1 MTHQLVFHQ
10 RPSSSQLLARILETP
25 NLAEQV
31 QALPPAML
39 GHLIG
44 QVGVEDAGELVALAT
59 TEQLAEVFD
68 EDLWKSDRPG
78 EDHRFDADRFLV
90 WLEVMLEAGD
100 AFVAEK
106 LFELPEDLVTLAFHR
121 HVLVL
126 HVEQLMSELR
136 DGDDADA
143 TEKALASCLSEE
155 LDEYQLISRHHEG
168 WDSVLAAIL
177 ALDRDHHDHLVNI
190 LDRCCKMSTDYIEDN
205 GGLYE
210 VLTSDETFE
219 ADVTGDRED
228 RRAEKGHVAPSAAAA
243 FLKLAERPGETPA
256 TEHDPLTRA
265 YFRRLAT
272 QGPSRGEPV
281 QPRSQPKRRDLVHLL
296 QAAGIADTA
305 GAPRLP
311 ASASHEESGTSEP
324 LLMRAMERLSEDEPG
339 LFFTRSEEI
348 AYLANVLAAGCTFRE
363 RRLRPVEAVR
373 AAIATCSLG
382 LELVDSDRQGIDA
395 LDAAVA
401 TLRAYPA
408 DGLFRIAWSRLH
420 ADPRLVSSVSDLAFL
435 RELLEPG

>member
-78 EDHRFDADRFLV
+78 EDHQFDADRFLV

-126 HVEQLMSELR
+126 HVEELMAELR

-168 WDSVLAAIL
+168 WDNVLAAIL
-177 ALDRDHHDHLVNI
+177 ALDRDHHDHLRGNPRPM
-190 LDRCCKMSTDYIEDN
+190 LQDEHR
-205 GGLYE
+205 LYR
-210 VLTSDETFE
+210 
-219 ADVTGDRED
+219 GQ
-228 RRAEKGHVAPSAAAA
+228 RRA
-243 FLKLAERPGETPA
+243 L
-256 TEHDPLTRA
+256 
-265 YFRRLAT
+265 
-272 QGPSRGEPV
+272 
-281 QPRSQPKRRDLVHLL
+281 
-296 QAAGIADTA
+296 
-305 GAPRLP
+305 
-311 ASASHEESGTSEP
+311 
-324 LLMRAMERLSEDEPG
+324 
-339 LFFTRSEEI
+339 
-348 AYLANVLAAGCTFRE
+348 
-363 RRLRPVEAVR
+363 
-373 AAIATCSLG
+373 
-382 LELVDSDRQGIDA
+382 
-395 LDAAVA
+395 
-401 TLRAYPA
+401 
-408 DGLFRIAWSRLH
+408 
-420 ADPRLVSSVSDLAFL
+420 
-435 RELLEPG
+435 